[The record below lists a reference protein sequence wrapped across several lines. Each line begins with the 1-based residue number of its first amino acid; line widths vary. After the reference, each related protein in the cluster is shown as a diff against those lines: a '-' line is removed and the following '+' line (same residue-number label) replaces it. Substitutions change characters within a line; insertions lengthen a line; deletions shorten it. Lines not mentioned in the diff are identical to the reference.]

1 MRARTLNLMDRR
13 RFSRLAT
20 VALIIVGVLALLSCQ
35 QQGEPTPLR
44 SPATAIPAIS
54 TATPIIEPIS
64 TVVPTETPAPT
75 SAPITQLSIAV
86 SEIPAVL
93 PKYDRAEWRHW
104 IDEDGDCQGARQ
116 EVLIEESRI
125 EITFTS
131 GSICRVSQGQWFG
144 AYTGTTVTEPG
155 ELDIDHFV
163 PLANAHRSGGWS
175 WNPERKKAFAN
186 SLDDPDHLIAVTFG
200 ANRSKGARGP
210 DEWRPPNGSYWCEYA
225 IDWIRI
231 KHAWDLTATPTE
243 ADALQEMLAT
253 CDEIV
258 ELTTTVA
265 DAPTLIPI
273 PAPISPAGGV
283 YSTCDEAEAAGEP
296 RVQGTSGPGRGF
308 PSWKVPGARDGDG
321 DGVVCER

>member
-1 MRARTLNLMDRR
+1 MDRR
-13 RFSRLAT
+13 RFARLVA
-20 VALIIVGVLALLSCQ
+20 VALIIVGALALLSCQ
-35 QQGEPTPLR
+35 QQGEPIPLR
-44 SPATAIPAIS
+44 STATAIPATS
-54 TATPIIEPIS
+54 TATPTDTPIS
-64 TVVPTETPAPT
+64 PVVPTQTPAAT
-75 SAPITQLSIAV
+75 SASITQLSIAV

-93 PKYDRAEWRHW
+93 PPYDRAEWRHW
-104 IDEDGDCQGARQ
+104 IDEDGDCQDTRQ

-131 GSICRVSQGQWFG
+131 DGICRVSQGQWFG
-144 AYTGTTVTEPG
+144 SFTATIVTEPG

-163 PLANAHRSGGWS
+163 PLANAHRSGGWAWTS
-175 WNPERKKAFAN
+175 EQKRTFAN
-186 SLDDPDHLIAVTFG
+186 SLDDPDHLIAVTSG

-210 DEWRPPNGSYWCEYA
+210 DEWRPPNGTYWCEYA

-265 DAPTLIPI
+265 DAA
-273 PAPISPAGGV
+273 APIVVPTSPAGEV

-296 RVQGTSGPGRGF
+296 RVQGASGSGRGF

>member
-1 MRARTLNLMDRR
+1 MDRR
-13 RFSRLAT
+13 RFTRL
-20 VALIIVGVLALLSCQ
+20 VAVTLIIVGALAPLSCQ
-35 QQGEPTPLR
+35 QQEEPTPLR
-44 SPATAIPAIS
+44 STATAIPATS
-54 TATPIIEPIS
+54 TATPTDTPIS
-64 TVVPTETPAPT
+64 PVVPAQASAAT
-75 SAPITQLSIAV
+75 STATTQLSITI
-86 SEIPAVL
+86 SPIPAGL
-93 PKYDRAEWRHW
+93 PAYDRAEWRHW
-104 IDEDGDCQGARQ
+104 IDEDGDCQDTRQ

-131 GSICRVSQGQWFG
+131 DGICRVSQGQWFG
-144 AYTGTTVTEPG
+144 SFTATTVTEPG
-155 ELDIDHFV
+155 ELDIDHLI
-163 PLANAHRSGGWS
+163 PLANAHRSGGWAWTS
-175 WNPERKKAFAN
+175 EQKRAFAN

-210 DEWRPPNGSYWCEYA
+210 DEWRPPNGSYWCAYA

-265 DAPTLIPI
+265 DAA
-273 PAPISPAGGV
+273 APIVVPTSPADGL
-283 YSTCDEAEAAGEP
+283 YSTCEEAEAAGEP
-296 RVQGTSGPGRGF
+296 RVQGASGSGRGF
-308 PSWKVPGARDGDG
+308 PAWTIPSARDGDG